1 MTDLD
6 QAREKIEEIVNTEEY
21 LKYYEDNRGF
31 LERWW
36 DSVVEWFNELLSKI
50 FGSISP
56 ANGFVTGLVI
66 VIAIIVITL
75 VLLAIFFLLRHYRRK
90 LHYREHHQLYSK
102 QEKDWT
108 HVEHLSEADKQEA
121 RGNLQLATR
130 HLFLALL
137 LNFHERGY
145 VEARISKTNWEYFEE
160 IKQQEKVRAES
171 FYKLARIFDDV
182 VYGEQPV
189 DSASYQSYKESVLRW
204 VLTSEQKQEEG

>member
-6 QAREKIEEIVNTEEY
+6 QVREKIEDIVNTEEY

-36 DSVVEWFNELLSKI
+36 DSVVEWFNELLSRI
-50 FGSISP
+50 FGSIS
-56 ANGFVTGLVI
+56 ASNGFATGLVI
-66 VIAIIVITL
+66 VIAILVIML

-90 LHYREHHQLYSK
+90 LHYRDRQLYRK
-102 QEKDWT
+102 QEKDWSY
-108 HVEHLSEADKQEA
+108 VEHLSEAEKQEA
-121 RGNLQLATR
+121 NGNLQVATR

-160 IKQQEKVRAES
+160 IKQLEKGRAES

-189 DSASYQSYKESVLRW
+189 DSASYQSYKSSVLRW